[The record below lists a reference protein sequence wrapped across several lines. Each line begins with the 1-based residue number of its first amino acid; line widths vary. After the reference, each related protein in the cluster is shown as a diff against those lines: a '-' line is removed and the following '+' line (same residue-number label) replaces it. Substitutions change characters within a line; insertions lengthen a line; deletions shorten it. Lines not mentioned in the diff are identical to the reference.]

1 MDFDLIKLSSQF
13 KALSD
18 PNRLLILE
26 MLTCGEMCGC
36 ELLEKLH
43 ITQPTLSYHMNIL
56 REVDLIVARRSG
68 KNIFYKINIEVYKNI
83 QSFFQLDVKT
93 NCICE

>member
-1 MDFDLIKLSSQF
+1 MNLDYTILSSQF

-36 ELLEKLH
+36 ELLEKLR

-56 REVDLIVARRSG
+56 KEVGLVLAKKSG
-68 KNIFYKINIEVYKNI
+68 KNTFYSINSDIYNEM
-83 QSFFQLDVKT
+83 QSFFLQDYKT
-93 NCICE
+93 NCICK

>member
-1 MDFDLIKLSSQF
+1 MNFDYTILSSQF

-56 REVDLIVARRSG
+56 KEVGLVLAKKSG
-68 KNIFYKINIEVYKNI
+68 KNTFYRINSDIYNEM
-83 QSFFQLDVKT
+83 QSFFLQENKT
-93 NCICE
+93 NCICK